1 MHQGVWQV
9 SRHAVLKVG
18 LGVLLALPFLWF
30 LQFIFHEALRPPLPE
45 EVRFSPVLTTEQQR
59 SLSTYLRDCYDIQCE
74 PPLGC
79 LVDLRSGRRYCSDS
93 ECVTDM
99 QCPEGR
105 VCRGVTTLHGPWV
118 RLCVAVGIRAEGE
131 RCSRTPS
138 NKEEA
143 CGPGLICA
151 GDGWCGR
158 PCNKN
163 VPAPCPEGFFC
174 SEAELEPVCLPTCAE
189 RGCPSGQ
196 ECIRSREDGAS
207 TCAVVHGQNC
217 QRTPCP
223 PGLLCQDYLIPQRPG
238 QAWLA
243 CEQDCRD
250 PKSSPCPEGTLCY
263 LFTCTQRCAPEEPG
277 TCGEGYTC
285 AQGLQSSSW
294 VCLPEWYHLYR
305 H

>member
-1 MHQGVWQV
+1 M
-9 SRHAVLKVG
+9 LKAG
-18 LGVLLALPFLWF
+18 LGLVLALPFVWL
-30 LQFIFHEALRPPLPE
+30 LQFVLHEAIRPPRPE
-45 EVRFSPVLTTEQQR
+45 EARISPLLTAEQRR
-59 SLSTYLRDCYDIQCE
+59 SLSTYLRECSEAKQCE

-79 LVDLRSGRRYCSDS
+79 LVDLRNGHQYCSDS
-93 ECVTDM
+93 ECISDM

-105 VCRGVTTLHGPWV
+105 VCRGVSTLHGPWV
-118 RLCVAVGIRAEGE
+118 RLCVAPGIREEGE
-131 RCSRTPS
+131 RCRRTPS

-143 CGPGLICA
+143 CGPGLLCA

-158 PCNKN
+158 PCGQN
-163 VPAPCPEGFFC
+163 VPAPCPEGSFC
-174 SEAELEPVCLPTCAE
+174 SEVGPEPACLPTCAE
-189 RGCPSGQ
+189 RGCPTGQ

-223 PGLLCQDYLIPQRPG
+223 PGLVCQDYLIPERPG
-238 QAWLA
+238 RAWLQ

-250 PKSSPCPEGTLCY
+250 PKGPPCPEGTLCY
-263 LFTCTQRCAPEEPG
+263 LFTCTQRCSPEQPD

-285 AQGLQSSSW
+285 AQGLQTPSW

-305 H
+305 R